1 MNRKKQLIL
10 MNAFIASQFSYCPL
24 VWLSHSRTMHNNRVI
39 LNVVIIVLPKKIKQI
54 SLLVKQNKSVS
65 IHQRNLQI
73 LATQINKV
81 RNDLGAEIMKD
92 IFHFVQKH
100 DNLRNGWGLQRQ
112 RNCIVDF
119 VTEHISSLTV
129 KIWETVPWE
138 IINTKS
144 LGIFKEKI
152 KI

>member
-1 MNRKKQLIL
+1 M
-10 MNAFIASQFSYCPL
+10 
-24 VWLSHSRTMHNNRVI
+24 
-39 LNVVIIVLPKKIKQI
+39 
-54 SLLVKQNKSVS
+54 
-65 IHQRNLQI
+65 
-73 LATQINKV
+73 

-119 VTEHISSLTV
+119 VTEHTSSLTV

-138 IINTKS
+138 IIKTKS